1 MRPPQKKQTGFSMIE
16 TMVALFILAV
26 GILGLSA
33 LHATSLRGGSSSH
46 YRSQAVLLAYDM
58 MDRMRSAR
66 TEALAGGY
74 NIVLTADPD
83 GNGNGV
89 PPVADDDLLDW
100 FNVYLTLLPDGD
112 AIIACDNAGIC
123 TVTMQWDDSRAEPTD
138 PSALTQQFSF
148 TSEI

>member
-1 MRPPQKKQTGFSMIE
+1 MRPPQKKQTGFSMVE

-33 LHATSLRGGSSSH
+33 LHVTSLRGGSSAH

-74 NIVLTADPD
+74 NIGLAANPAASTTP
-83 GNGNGV
+83 GG
-89 PPVADDDLLDW
+89 PPVADDDLFDW
-100 FNVYLTLLPDGD
+100 FTVYLTLLPNGD

-123 TVTMQWDDSRAEPTD
+123 TVTMQWDDSRAETNAD
-138 PSALTQQFSF
+138 MQQFSF

>member
-1 MRPPQKKQTGFSMIE
+1 MIE

-33 LHATSLRGGSSSH
+33 LHATSLRGASSSH

-74 NIVLTADPD
+74 NIVLATTPLPGDDA
-83 GNGNGV
+83 
-89 PPVADDDLLDW
+89 PPVADDDLFDW
-100 FNVYLTLLPDGD
+100 FDVYLRILPSGD

-138 PSALTQQFSF
+138 LNAVTQQFSF

>member
-1 MRPPQKKQTGFSMIE
+1 MRPPQEKQTGFSMIE

-33 LHATSLRGGSSSH
+33 LHTTSLRGGSSAH
-46 YRSQAVLLAYDM
+46 FRSQAVLLAYDM

-74 NIVLTADPD
+74 NIGLAATPAAGD
-83 GNGNGV
+83 GV
-89 PPVADDDLLDW
+89 PPVADDDLFDW
-100 FNVYLTLLPDGD
+100 FTVYLPLLPNGD

-123 TVTMQWDDSRAEPTD
+123 TVTIQWDDSRADTN
-138 PSALTQQFSF
+138 AVMQQFSF

>member
-1 MRPPQKKQTGFSMIE
+1 MVSI
-16 TMVALFILAV
+16 MVALFILAV

-33 LHATSLRGGSSSH
+33 LHTTSLRGGSSAH
-46 YRSQAVLLAYDM
+46 FRSQAVLLAYDM

-74 NIVLTADPD
+74 NIGLAATPAAGD
-83 GNGNGV
+83 GV
-89 PPVADDDLLDW
+89 PPVADDDLFDW
-100 FNVYLTLLPDGD
+100 FTVYLTLLPNGD

-123 TVTMQWDDSRAEPTD
+123 TVTMQWDDSRADTNAD
-138 PSALTQQFSF
+138 MQQFSF

>member
-33 LHATSLRGGSSSH
+33 LHATSLRGASSSH

-74 NIVLTADPD
+74 NIALT
-83 GNGNGV
+83 GNPAASLTPGG

-123 TVTMQWDDSRAEPTD
+123 TVTMQWNDSRAD
-138 PSALTQQFSF
+138 ANAATQQFSF

>member
-1 MRPPQKKQTGFSMIE
+1 MRPPQKKQTGFSMVE

-33 LHATSLRGGSSSH
+33 LHVTSLRGGSSAH

-74 NIVLTADPD
+74 NIGLAATPAAGD
-83 GNGNGV
+83 GV
-89 PPVADDDLLDW
+89 PPVADDDLFDW
-100 FNVYLTLLPDGD
+100 FTVYLPLLPNGD

-123 TVTMQWDDSRAEPTD
+123 TVTMQWDDSRADTD
-138 PSALTQQFSF
+138 AVAQQFSF

>member
-1 MRPPQKKQTGFSMIE
+1 MVE

-33 LHATSLRGGSSSH
+33 LHVTSLRGGSSAH

-74 NIVLTADPD
+74 NIALAAAPAGSD
-83 GNGNGV
+83 GV
-89 PPVADDDLLDW
+89 PPVADDDLFDW
-100 FNVYLTLLPDGD
+100 FTVYLPLLPDGD

-123 TVTMQWDDSRAEPTD
+123 TITMQWDDSRAETNAD
-138 PSALTQQFSF
+138 MQQFSF

>member
-1 MRPPQKKQTGFSMIE
+1 MVSI
-16 TMVALFILAV
+16 MVALFILAV

-33 LHATSLRGGSSSH
+33 LHVTSLRGGSSAH

-74 NIVLTADPD
+74 NIGIAAAPAPGD
-83 GNGNGV
+83 GV
-89 PPVADDDLLDW
+89 PPVADDDLFDW
-100 FNVYLTLLPDGD
+100 FDVYLRILPSGD

-138 PSALTQQFSF
+138 PDAETQQFSF

>member
-33 LHATSLRGGSSSH
+33 LHATSLRGASSSH

-74 NIVLTADPD
+74 NIGIAADPGA
-83 GNGNGV
+83 GNAV
-89 PPVADDDLLDW
+89 PPVADDDLFDW
-100 FNVYLTLLPDGD
+100 FDVYLRILPSGD

-138 PSALTQQFSF
+138 PRALTQQFSF

>member
-33 LHATSLRGGSSSH
+33 LHATSLRGASSSH

-74 NIVLTADPD
+74 NIVLTADPLEGD
-83 GNGNGV
+83 NA
-89 PPVADDDLLDW
+89 PPVADDDLFDW
-100 FNVYLTLLPDGD
+100 FDGYLRILPSGD

-138 PSALTQQFSF
+138 LNAETQQFSF